1 MFQFTEDQLAIREII
16 RDFAENEIKPKA
28 DELDKTGSY
37 PLETVNALA
46 DMGVMGLNI
55 KGEYGGPEMDEICK
69 VIAVSEVAR
78 CCASTAEILA
88 VHLMVNDVI
97 QSNANEEQKKKY
109 LPMAAEGKLGAFAL
123 TEPNAGSDASGVKTK
138 AVKDGD
144 SYIINGTKCFISNL
158 GPEEGNHII
167 VLAMTDP
174 EKGTRGGMTAFLV
187 DRDTPGLSVGKTE
200 DKMGIRAAAV
210 SELIM
215 EDCRV
220 PESAILGKLG
230 DGFKIAMS
238 GLDGGRIGI
247 AAQAV
252 GVAQGA
258 MEEGVRYAKER
269 VQFGKP
275 ISANQGLQW
284 YIADMAT
291 RVEAARLLTLRAACK
306 RNNGKPVS
314 RYASMAK
321 YYAAET
327 ACYVCD
333 LALQLHGGY
342 GYMKDYPIERMYRDA
357 RIIRLY
363 EGTSEIQKIIIA
375 KDILKEF

>member
-1 MFQFTEDQLAIREII
+1 MFQFNEDQLAIFKLI
-16 RDFAENEIKPKA
+16 RDFAEKEIRPKA
-28 DELDKTGSY
+28 DELDKTGRF
-37 PLETVNALA
+37 PAETVVALA
-46 DMGVMGLNI
+46 DMGIMGLNI
-55 KGEYGGPEMDEICK
+55 QEVYGGSEMDEICK
-69 VIAVSEVAR
+69 VITVSEVAR
-78 CCASTAEILA
+78 CCASTAEMLA
-88 VHLMVNDVI
+88 VHLMVNDNI
-97 QSNANEEQKKKY
+97 QKNANETQKQKY
-109 LPMAAEGKLGAFAL
+109 LAMAAEGKLGAFAL

-144 SYIINGTKCFISNL
+144 CYILNGTKCFISNL
-158 GPEEGNHII
+158 GPEEGNHI
-167 VLAMTDP
+167 VVFAMTDP
-174 EKGTRGGMTAFLV
+174 EKSTRGGMTAFLV
-187 DRDTPGLSVGKTE
+187 DRDTPGLSVGKVE

-210 SELIM
+210 SELIL

-220 PESAILGKLG
+220 PESTIMGKLG
-230 DGFKIAMS
+230 DGYKIAMS

-247 AAQAV
+247 AAQSV

-269 VQFGKP
+269 LQFGKP

-284 YIADMAT
+284 YIADMDT
-291 RVEAARLLTLRAACK
+291 RVEAARLLTLQAAGK
-306 RNNGKPVS
+306 RHNGEPVS

-333 LALQLHGGY
+333 IALQLHGGY

-357 RIIRLY
+357 RILRVY
-363 EGTSEIQKIIIA
+363 EGTSEIQKIVIA
-375 KDILKEF
+375 KDILNS

>member
-16 RDFAENEIKPKA
+16 REFAENEIKPKA

-55 KGEYGGPEMDEICK
+55 KGEYGGSEMDEICK

>member
-55 KGEYGGPEMDEICK
+55 KGEYGGSEMDEICK
-69 VIAVSEVAR
+69 VIVVSEVAR

>member
-16 RDFAENEIKPKA
+16 REFAENEIKPKA

-55 KGEYGGPEMDEICK
+55 KGEYGGSEMDEICK

-138 AVKDGD
+138 AVKDED

-174 EKGTRGGMTAFLV
+174 DKGTRGGMTAFLV

>member
-1 MFQFTEDQLAIREII
+1 MFQFNEDQLAIFKLI
-16 RDFAENEIKPKA
+16 RDFAEKEIRPKA
-28 DELDKTGSY
+28 DELDKTGRF
-37 PLETVNALA
+37 PAETVVALA
-46 DMGVMGLNI
+46 DMGIMGLNI
-55 KGEYGGPEMDEICK
+55 QEVYGGSEMDEICK
-69 VIAVSEVAR
+69 VITVSEVAR
-78 CCASTAEILA
+78 CCASTAEMLA
-88 VHLMVNDVI
+88 VHLMVNDII
-97 QSNANEEQKKKY
+97 QKNANETQKQKY
-109 LPMAAEGKLGAFAL
+109 LAMAAEGKLGAFAL

-144 SYIINGTKCFISNL
+144 CYILNGTKCFISNL
-158 GPEEGNHII
+158 GPEEGNHI
-167 VLAMTDP
+167 VVFAMTNP
-174 EKGTRGGMTAFLV
+174 EKSTRGGMTAFLV
-187 DRDTPGLSVGKTE
+187 DRDTPGLSVGKVE

-210 SELIM
+210 SELIL

-220 PESAILGKLG
+220 PESTIMGKLG
-230 DGFKIAMS
+230 DGYKIAMS

-247 AAQAV
+247 AAQSV

-269 VQFGKP
+269 LQFGKP

-284 YIADMAT
+284 YIADMDT
-291 RVEAARLLTLRAACK
+291 RVEAARLLTLQAAGK
-306 RNNGKPVS
+306 RHNGEPVS

-333 LALQLHGGY
+333 IALQLHGGY

-357 RIIRLY
+357 RILRVY
-363 EGTSEIQKIIIA
+363 EGTSEIQKIVIA
-375 KDILKEF
+375 KDILNS

>member
-55 KGEYGGPEMDEICK
+55 KGEYGGSEMDEICK

-123 TEPNAGSDASGVKTK
+123 TEPNAGSDASSVKTK

>member
-138 AVKDGD
+138 AVKDED

-174 EKGTRGGMTAFLV
+174 DKGTRGGMTAFLV

>member
-55 KGEYGGPEMDEICK
+55 KGEYGGSEMDEICK

>member
-123 TEPNAGSDASGVKTK
+123 TEPNAGSDASSVKTK

>member
-1 MFQFTEDQLAIREII
+1 
-16 RDFAENEIKPKA
+16 
-28 DELDKTGSY
+28 
-37 PLETVNALA
+37 
-46 DMGVMGLNI
+46 
-55 KGEYGGPEMDEICK
+55 
-69 VIAVSEVAR
+69 
-78 CCASTAEILA
+78 
-88 VHLMVNDVI
+88 MVNDVI

>member
-1 MFQFTEDQLAIREII
+1 MFQFNEDQLAIFKLI
-16 RDFAENEIKPKA
+16 RDFAEKEIRPKA
-28 DELDKTGSY
+28 DELDKTGRF
-37 PLETVNALA
+37 PAETVVALA
-46 DMGVMGLNI
+46 DMGIMGLNI
-55 KGEYGGPEMDEICK
+55 QEVYGGSEMDEICK
-69 VIAVSEVAR
+69 VITVSEVAR
-78 CCASTAEILA
+78 CCASTAEMLA
-88 VHLMVNDVI
+88 VHLMVNDII
-97 QSNANEEQKKKY
+97 QKNANETQKQKY
-109 LPMAAEGKLGAFAL
+109 LAMAAEGKLGAFAL

-144 SYIINGTKCFISNL
+144 CYILNGTKCFISNL
-158 GPEEGNHII
+158 GPEEGNHI
-167 VLAMTDP
+167 VVFAMTDP
-174 EKGTRGGMTAFLV
+174 EKSTRGGMTAFLV
-187 DRDTPGLSVGKTE
+187 DRDTPGLSVGKVE

-210 SELIM
+210 SELIL

-220 PESAILGKLG
+220 PESTIMGKLG
-230 DGFKIAMS
+230 DGYKIAMS

-247 AAQAV
+247 AAQSV

-269 VQFGKP
+269 LQFGKP

-284 YIADMAT
+284 YIADMDT
-291 RVEAARLLTLRAACK
+291 RVEAARLLTLQAAGK
-306 RNNGKPVS
+306 RHNGEPVS

-333 LALQLHGGY
+333 IALQLHGGY

-357 RIIRLY
+357 RILRVY
-363 EGTSEIQKIIIA
+363 EGTSEIQKIVIA
-375 KDILKEF
+375 KDILNS